1 MAKKPK
7 QPNNQSLTFRDFH
20 YMFKQKEA
28 MKKIT
33 DNDKRLRKNRVK
45 CSNTIYDL
53 MINLKVELV
62 NK

>member
-28 MKKIT
+28 MKKTI
-33 DNDKRLRKNRVK
+33 DKCKRLRKNRVK
-45 CSNTIYDL
+45 DNNSIYDL
-53 MINLKVELV
+53 MVNLKVELV